1 MFEFKKVIKTQVC
14 KVSFVAAKQKSCP
27 NAKIVPKKVKLSFA
41 APYQVDGAGGVEA
54 SQLHFEERRLE
65 FRGAAVGDLLVR
77 AGPLPPHPHR
87 RRRQVR
93 RVQPEDGP
101 ARRVPGQHV

>member
-1 MFEFKKVIKTQVC
+1 MLSPNQKPFCSIT
-14 KVSFVAAKQKSCP
+14 AAH
-27 NAKIVPKKVKLSFA
+27 
-41 APYQVDGAGGVEA
+41 QVDGAGGVEA
-54 SQLHFEERRLE
+54 AQLHIEERRLE

-101 ARRVPGQHV
+101 ARGVPGQHV